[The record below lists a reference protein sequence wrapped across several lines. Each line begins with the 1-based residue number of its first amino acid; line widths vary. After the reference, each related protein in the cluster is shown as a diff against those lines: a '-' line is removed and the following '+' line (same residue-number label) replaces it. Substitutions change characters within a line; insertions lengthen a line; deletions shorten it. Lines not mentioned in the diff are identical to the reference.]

1 MKGSAPGPRPA
12 GHAPGTP
19 RTPHPD
25 GPAPGTPRDSRPTS
39 PAPRDSRRVMRAPGA
54 RAGARRLGWALA
66 VLALLTASVACG
78 GAGTTEAPGTA
89 TRHPD
94 GPDVL
99 RVLAGS
105 EVGDLEPLLRRA
117 GEAVGVRVALSY
129 AGTLDGADQVA
140 GGGADGRYDATWFS
154 SNRYLSLIEGA
165 SARLS
170 TQTKIMVSPVLL
182 GLKASKARELGW
194 DGKTVTWNDIASA
207 ARAGRFTFG
216 MTSPAASNSGF
227 SALVGVTA
235 ALSDAG
241 EALEEAQIDAVTPR
255 LKEFFSAQ
263 TLTSGS
269 SGWLADAYAREG
281 GVDGLVNYE
290 SVLLGLNASGKLAEP
305 LTLVYPGDGVVTA
318 DYPLTLLSS
327 APPEKKELYGKLA
340 AWLRTPEI
348 QREIMTT
355 THRRP
360 IVPEVRPEARF
371 GTASPVELPF
381 PNRRDAADRLIG
393 AYLNQVRRPSRTL
406 FVLDTS
412 GSMAGGRIDA
422 LKQALTALSGA
433 DTSAGGSFSR
443 FRDRETVTMIPF
455 NTAPGSPRTFTLP
468 DRDPEPVLRQI
479 RSYGEGLRAEG
490 GTAIFDSLRAA
501 YEQVRSSPSE
511 DFTSIVLMTDG
522 ENTDGASY
530 DDFADYYAA
539 LPVKFRTFVVLFGD
553 SDVDEMKRIAE
564 LTGGAT
570 FDARQGSLA
579 AAFKEIRGYQ

>member
-1 MKGSAPGPRPA
+1 MRGSMPGVPSGSGPAGSTPGAPLDSRPAGSAPG
-12 GHAPGTP
+12 
-19 RTPHPD
+19 
-25 GPAPGTPRDSRPTS
+25 
-39 PAPRDSRRVMRAPGA
+39 V
-54 RAGARRLGWALA
+54 RAGARRVRRALV
-66 VLALLTASVACG
+66 VLTLLVASAACG
-78 GAGTTEAPGTA
+78 GAETPA
-89 TRHPD
+89 TPAD

-105 EVGDLEPLLRRA
+105 EIGDLEPLLKRA
-117 GEAVGVRVALSY
+117 QDAVGVRVTLSY

-140 GGGADGRYDATWFS
+140 SGGADGRYDATWFS
-154 SNRYLSLIEGA
+154 SNRYLSLIDGA
-165 SARLS
+165 AARLS
-170 TQTKIMVSPVLL
+170 TQTKAMVSPVLL

-207 ARAGRFTFG
+207 ASARKFTFG

-241 EALEEAQIDAVTPR
+241 EALDSAQIDAATPR

-269 SGWLADAYAREG
+269 SGWLADAYAKEG
-281 GVDGLVNYE
+281 AVDGLVNYE
-290 SVLLGLNASGKLAEP
+290 SVLLGLNASGRLSEP
-305 LTLVYPGDGVVTA
+305 LTLIYPGDGVVTA

-327 APPEKKELYGKLA
+327 ATPEKKELYGKLA

-360 IVPEVRPEARF
+360 IVPEVRPDPRF
-371 GTASPVELPF
+371 GTASLVELPF
-381 PNRRDAADRLIG
+381 PNRRSAADELIG
-393 AYLNQVRRPSRTL
+393 VYLNQVRRPSRTL

-412 GSMAGGRIDA
+412 GSMEGERIDA
-422 LKQALTALSGA
+422 LRQALTALSGA
-433 DTSAGGSFSR
+433 DTSISGSFSR

-455 NTAPGSPRTFTLP
+455 NAVPGTPQTFALP
-468 DRDPEPVLRQI
+468 DRNPEPVLQRI
-479 RSYGEGLRAEG
+479 RSYSEALQANG

-501 YEQVRSSPSE
+501 YEEVRSSPSE

-522 ENTDGASY
+522 ENTDGSSY
-530 DDFADYYAA
+530 DDFASYYAS

-553 SDVDEMKRIAE
+553 SDVDEMKRIAQ
-564 LTGGAT
+564 LTGGAA

-579 AAFKEIRGYQ
+579 TAFKEIRGYQ

>member
-1 MKGSAPGPRPA
+1 MRA
-12 GHAPGTP
+12 
-19 RTPHPD
+19 RT
-25 GPAPGTPRDSRPTS
+25 GSRPI
-39 PAPRDSRRVMRAPGA
+39 RR
-54 RAGARRLGWALA
+54 ALA
-66 VLALLTASVACG
+66 ALTLLVASAACG
-78 GAGTTEAPGTA
+78 GADTPA
-89 TRHPD
+89 TPVD

-105 EVGDLEPLLRRA
+105 EIGDLEPLLKRA
-117 GEAVGVRVALSY
+117 RDAIGVRVALSY

-140 GGGADGRYDATWFS
+140 RGGADGQYDATWFS
-154 SNRYLSLIEGA
+154 SNRYLSLIDGA
-165 SARLS
+165 TARLS
-170 TQTKIMVSPVLL
+170 TQTKVMVSPVLL

-194 DGKTVTWNDIASA
+194 DRKPVTWNDIASA
-207 ARAGRFTFG
+207 ARAREFTFG

-241 EALEEAQIDAVTPR
+241 EAVDKAQIDAVTPR

-269 SGWLADAYAREG
+269 SGWLADAYARQGE
-281 GVDGLVNYE
+281 VDGLVNYE
-290 SVLLGLNASGKLAEP
+290 SVLLGLNASGRLSEP
-305 LTLVYPGDGVVTA
+305 LTLIYPSDGVVTA

-327 APPEKKELYGKLA
+327 ATPDKKELYRKLA

-348 QREIMTT
+348 QREVMTT

-360 IVPEVRPEARF
+360 IVPEVGPDRRF
-371 GTASPVELPF
+371 GSASLVELPF
-381 PNRRDAADRLIG
+381 PNRRDAADELIG
-393 AYLNQVRRPSRTL
+393 VYLNQVRRPSRTL

-412 GSMAGGRIDA
+412 GSMEGERIDA

-433 DTSAGGSFSR
+433 DTSVSGSFSR

-455 NTAPGSPRTFTLP
+455 NTTPGTPQTFTLP
-468 DRDPEPVLRQI
+468 DRNPEPVLQRI
-479 RSYGEGLRAEG
+479 RSYSEALRAHD

-501 YEQVRSSPSE
+501 YQEAGSSASE

-522 ENTDGASY
+522 DNTDGSSY
-530 DDFADYYAA
+530 HDFAGYYAS
-539 LPVKFRTFVVLFGD
+539 LPVKFPTFVVLFGD
-553 SDVDEMKRIAE
+553 SDVNEMKQIAQ

-570 FDARQGSLA
+570 FDARKGSLA